1 MVLSYRAVMRGR
13 AFTSALILAT
23 SLSLGTISALADYTP
38 PKLVPYDDLVAAT
51 KEVMGRPSIPTTGAN
66 GNAYVDDIFRV
77 KAAGMDWD
85 IGLGVF
91 TPTDPNKIASGA
103 DGKKIGIF
111 LLHGGSGDFK
121 SMHLQAAALSEKFGY
136 KVVTMS
142 FPGRHYL
149 QDAAHDWPGN
159 TVERDGSV
167 RTPIWVKDELITRDQ
182 YEVVEDKG
190 KRPRYGT
197 RRLAKAKPGTPF
209 YYRMAAWPLAFE
221 EGGKEAM
228 KRHFPEGEYSIYV
241 HGHST
246 GGPFVNMLSQR
257 VPNVAGVLAIENSP
271 FGYINRAKHAWSGE
285 MGKIKGYEL
294 VETAKQLPSR
304 ADPFEEL
311 YIRSWRDL
319 ARYVGPEVLGKE
331 GPQALMRLPMIMED
345 VLDNW
350 DKSQK
355 RAQFKAEYLVTHAIE
370 GSLEKA
376 ARITAERMKLNEAD
390 TKALVAR
397 YIGYT
402 RDLEGPNV
410 KPVPPNLFMISAHSR
425 DHSKE
430 VYEEV
435 IIPLYKKMSPSPK
448 TALIQFDAGKHG
460 YMSGEDDDGLDLGI
474 GPAVFKVWDDAIR
487 GGWFVTG
494 DKTKT
499 EGKGG

>member
-1 MVLSYRAVMRGR
+1 MMSSIAVTQRR
-13 AFTSALILAT
+13 
-23 SLSLGTISALADYTP
+23 SLSVGALALASLCLGTMTVLADYTP
-38 PKLVPYDDLVAAT
+38 PKMVPYDDLVAAT
-51 KEVMGRPSIPTTGAN
+51 KEVMGRPSLATTGAN
-66 GNAYVDDIFRV
+66 GKPYVDDIFRI
-77 KAAGMDWD
+77 KAGGMEWD

-91 TPTDPNKIASGA
+91 TPSDPNQIAKGA

-111 LLHGGSGDFK
+111 LLHGGSGDYK
-121 SMHLQAAALSEKFGY
+121 SMHLQAAALSQKFGY

-149 QDAAHDWPGN
+149 QDDAHDWPGN

-167 RTPIWVKDELITRDQ
+167 RTPIWVKNELITRDQ
-182 YEVVEDKG
+182 YEVVEDKT

-197 RRLAKAKPGTPF
+197 RRLAKAKPGTLF

-228 KRHFPEGEYSIYV
+228 RRHFPEGEYSIYV

-271 FGYINRAKHAWSGE
+271 FGYINRAKHAWGGE

-294 VETAKQLPSR
+294 VEQAKRLPSR

-331 GPQALMRLPMIMED
+331 GPQALMRLPMIIED
-345 VLDNW
+345 VLDTW

-355 RAQFKAEYLVTHAIE
+355 RAQFKAEYVVTHAID

-390 TKALVAR
+390 TKALVEH

-402 RDLEGPNV
+402 RELEGPSA

-430 VYEEV
+430 VYEQV
-435 IIPLYKKMSPSPK
+435 IIPLYKKMNPSPK
-448 TALIQFDAGKHG
+448 TALVQFDAGKHG

-487 GGWFVTG
+487 GGWFVVQ
-494 DKTKT
+494 
-499 EGKGG
+499 GKQARADN